1 MNRIIYTGRDF
12 CFIAMCCAVLAS
24 LPVYAGQNQPMP
36 VGRENP
42 FAEITRPGTLGA
54 QAGILNSS
62 DFAEQTP
69 ELTIETVKLKSLDA
83 KTLSSAVEAMCSPY
97 GSVVSD
103 TKSNS
108 LVICDTSENL
118 ARILAEIKK
127 ADGTAPEPL
136 LVETANL
143 KFLDAESL
151 TEGLKGMLSPYGSV
165 TVNKSSNSLII
176 SDTEEYLSRILT
188 EIERADKTPRQIMVE
203 VVILDVKLS
212 DDTEIGVNWDFLST
226 SNRQVQYRQSFP
238 PTRLGTTAPDESTIL
253 NNTAYNTTG
262 LGGNFSVITG
272 TIRHVV
278 GLLQEKRDVEIL
290 ASPRAMMVSGQNA
303 KIRAVEEIPY
313 SEVSDTA
320 AGGAGALTST
330 QFKEVGVTLEVTA
343 TITDGNNIFLTLD
356 SEQSVRTSD
365 SPTGVPVVDAR
376 EVDTSLML
384 KDGQIVVIGG
394 LRRQEKTNQ
403 VSQIPILGD
412 IPLLG
417 LLFKYTNTVV
427 TNTELIVFVSPHIY
441 REGEPIPED
450 AMSKYKEI
458 TEKPMLSPSVP
469 ENTEATKDQNREA
482 SKERLLKRIEELQDR
497 KDEDAAEELLSNL
510 SDLEEILSQEMK
522 ETLDSSQE
530 VLAQKGE
537 GGSGKM
543 YSDSIRLYRQ

>member
-1 MNRIIYTGRDF
+1 
-12 CFIAMCCAVLAS
+12 
-24 LPVYAGQNQPMP
+24 MP

-83 KTLSSAVEAMCSPY
+83 KTLSSAIEGMCSPY
-97 GSVVSD
+97 GSVSAD

-118 ARILAEIKK
+118 ARILAEIRK

-272 TIRHVV
+272 TIRNVV

-320 AGGAGALTST
+320 AGGVGALTST

-469 ENTEATKDQNREA
+469 ENKEATKDQNREA

-543 YSDSIRLYRQ
+543 YSDSIRLYRP